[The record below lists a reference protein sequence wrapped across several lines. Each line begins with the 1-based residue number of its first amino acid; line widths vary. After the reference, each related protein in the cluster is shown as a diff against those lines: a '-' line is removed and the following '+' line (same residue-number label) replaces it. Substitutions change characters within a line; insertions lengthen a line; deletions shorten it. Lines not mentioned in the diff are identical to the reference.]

1 MANQYKHSQDKS
13 RNEASPQSLYEL
25 LIYDNHKLA
34 SKAEGPH
41 VILRRS
47 VKGSAIEN
55 LEPLPSVHAQPEPAA
70 IESLSDEPPSEVE
83 PERDSSSDENTKQ
96 LEEERG
102 NGEEEAPVGESEG
115 EFVEASTISN
125 YLASLSS
132 HVQSDVLRVVDA
144 IIELEKAM
152 PSESLADEAGIEEAN
167 VIENEEATGISESNE
182 EEEAA
187 PVKRWADDAIEE
199 EIQVPEKNEITI
211 MPASQPEAT
220 ADNFEEESDK
230 KKGIDISDIFRSLK
244 NARKKAQQKNYS
256 YTKKVE
262 YEDH

>member
-34 SKAEGPH
+34 SKLEGPH

-55 LEPLPSVHAQPEPAA
+55 LEPLPSVHVEPEPAA
-70 IESLSDEPPSEVE
+70 IESLSDESPSDVE
-83 PERDSSSDENTKQ
+83 SARESSSEENTQQ
-96 LEEERG
+96 LEEEPG
-102 NGEEEAPVGESEG
+102 NGEEEASVGESG
-115 EFVEASTISN
+115 DEFVEASTISN

-152 PSESLADEAGIEEAN
+152 PPESLEKEAGIEESN
-167 VIENEEATGISESNE
+167 VIENEDAAGLSESNE
-182 EEEAA
+182 EEQA

-199 EIQVPEKNEITI
+199 EIQVPEKSEITI
-211 MPASQPEAT
+211 MPASQPEA
-220 ADNFEEESDK
+220 AEDNFEEESDK